1 MKIHI
6 SNEAADWYKDELSL
20 KEGDFVRFFARY
32 GGFSTIQK
40 GFSLGL
46 SNDQPEDAG
55 AKEVINGVTYF
66 IEDRDLWYFDDS
78 DLYIDFNREI
88 LEPEFRYSK

>member
-6 SNEAADWYKDELSL
+6 SNEAADWYKNELFL

-32 GGFSTIQK
+32 GGFNNYQH

-46 SNDQPEDAG
+46 STEAPEDAG
-55 AKEVINGVTYF
+55 VKEVINGITYY
-66 IEDRDLWYFDDS
+66 IEDKDLWYFDDH
-78 DLYIDFNREI
+78 DLYIDLNPKYM
-88 LEPEFRYSK
+88 EPEFRIE